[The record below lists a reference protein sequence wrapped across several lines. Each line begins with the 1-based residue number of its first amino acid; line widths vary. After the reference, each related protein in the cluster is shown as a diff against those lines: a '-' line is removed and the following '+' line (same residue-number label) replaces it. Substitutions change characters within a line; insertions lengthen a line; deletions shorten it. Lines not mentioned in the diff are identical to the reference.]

1 MTSNPPRSR
10 STFSSYVAP
19 AQLPRRSTSA
29 LAGAATRTVA
39 PAVAVAS
46 SAVVAM
52 RDFFMVVLLGVV
64 DQELTVAVQGSPSA
78 GVNVTV

>member
-1 MTSNPPRSR
+1 MTSKPRRSR

-19 AQLPRRSTSA
+19 AQVPRRSTSA
-29 LAGAATRTVA
+29 WAGATTTTVV
-39 PAVAVAS
+39 PAVAS

-52 RDFFMVVLLGVV
+52 MDFFMVVLLGGV